1 MIDVK
6 ELNVKYITD
15 KSGTKKEVILSIED
29 FEDLLED
36 IEDLVVALERRN
48 EDTLDH
54 DSVLRELKKDGIL

>member
-1 MIDVK
+1 MMDVK
-6 ELNVKYITD
+6 KLNVKYITD

-36 IEDLVVALERRN
+36 IEDLVVALERQN

-54 DSVLRELKKDGIL
+54 DSVLRELKKDGML